1 MSELEKFLQLEEQL
15 KPYIKMMTQA
25 ADTVVVQEVSKYPIF
40 VVHQQEVNIGIP
52 LLDKAYIALAV
63 FVYTVTYLWSE
74 YGSLPDEMPV
84 HYGIDGKPDQMGSKG
99 MMWILVG
106 VGGRIIFILYW

>member
-15 KPYIKMMTQA
+15 KPYIKMMAQA

-52 LLDKAYIALAV
+52 LLDKEMNKTPWSINASTLEEFVSKQIV
-63 FVYTVTYLWSE
+63 FEDKVDEFRKNYKSQEEYLCIFVLSE
-74 YGSLPDEMPV
+74 LGAQFIYLP
-84 HYGIDGKPDQMGSKG
+84 KN
-99 MMWILVG
+99 
-106 VGGRIIFILYW
+106 